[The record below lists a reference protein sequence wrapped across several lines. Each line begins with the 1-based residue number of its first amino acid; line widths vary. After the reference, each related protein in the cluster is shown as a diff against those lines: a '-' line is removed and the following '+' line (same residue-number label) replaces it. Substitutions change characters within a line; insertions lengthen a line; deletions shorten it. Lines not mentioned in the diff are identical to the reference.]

1 MIVVIFDIKRLNIEQ
16 IIQSFIFSLFDEN
29 SMQNDNLKKG
39 FIYGTIMVI
48 LVGLQPIIANSRPAM
63 LDAYIFAA
71 MTCIIQAL
79 IFFPIMRIEKNTI
92 ESCKED
98 NPEEKS
104 EPNTLLYVWKKHK
117 RILIYIGINFSVSQ
131 FLFYLGFEL
140 AGSINGALAQ
150 KTTVI
155 FGLLFGYL
163 INKEEVSKTQILF
176 SFILLFGVTLAI
188 TEGSL
193 NLLEFNVGVLIM
205 FITTSLW
212 MLAHAITKPLLAN
225 NEATPVQLVFIR
237 NGLSGIILISSY
249 FSFYF
254 IFQPILF
261 PEKINLLIDPIN
273 IIFFI
278 AMGVI
283 YGFDLYCWYKLIC
296 FVEVSK
302 ASVIA
307 SPTPIVTAFFAIFI
321 GEIFTIFHLLGLI
334 IIIISIYI
342 IVREKKEGLDGGI
355 Q

>member
-1 MIVVIFDIKRLNIEQ
+1 
-16 IIQSFIFSLFDEN
+16 
-29 SMQNDNLKKG
+29 
-39 FIYGTIMVI
+39 
-48 LVGLQPIIANSRPAM
+48 M

-104 EPNTLLYVWKKHK
+104 ELNTILYVWKKHK

-193 NLLEFNVGVLIM
+193 NLLEFNVGVLII
-205 FITTSLW
+205 FITT
-212 MLAHAITKPLLAN
+212 I
-225 NEATPVQLVFIR
+225 
-237 NGLSGIILISSY
+237 
-249 FSFYF
+249 
-254 IFQPILF
+254 
-261 PEKINLLIDPIN
+261 
-273 IIFFI
+273 
-278 AMGVI
+278 
-283 YGFDLYCWYKLIC
+283 
-296 FVEVSK
+296 
-302 ASVIA
+302 
-307 SPTPIVTAFFAIFI
+307 
-321 GEIFTIFHLLGLI
+321 
-334 IIIISIYI
+334 
-342 IVREKKEGLDGGI
+342 
-355 Q
+355 